1 MCGAGVSDGEGCP
14 GRRFR
19 RGRTSEIVLCYGE
32 ILYRERMMVMGAV
45 ACGMEDGGGCGGG
58 GLSVSV
64 LAGRR
69 KRIVHR
75 HQEQMS

>member
-45 ACGMEDGGGCGGG
+45 ACGMEDGGRVWRRRRERPVCKCTCG
-58 GLSVSV
+58 
-64 LAGRR
+64 A
-69 KRIVHR
+69 
-75 HQEQMS
+75 QEAST